1 MKVAAM
7 DESSGKI
14 TRRRWLDL
22 AAGSAVAAV
31 GLPAMGKD
39 LANRQSLPPIR
50 QVTHGPKF
58 HWFGYYDKR
67 QFDPTGRYLLSM
79 EVDFEHRSPGPDDV
93 ATVGMIDMADGDR
106 WIELG
111 QTSAWCWQQGCMLQ
125 WLPGSAGEI
134 LWNDR
139 QRDHFVCHILDAKTR
154 AKRTIPH
161 PIYAVSPDGR
171 WAVAPDFSRLHDMR
185 PGYGYAGVPDRYKA
199 DLAPKNTGV
208 FRIDLGTGRQ
218 ELIIRL
224 ADVARIPHPRGD
236 LSRMKHYFNHLLVSP
251 DGARFEF
258 FDLWIEAKKMV
269 ARMLTA
275 APDGT
280 DLRMLDPTGNTSHFI
295 WRDPRHILAW
305 SLAAA
310 GRRLL
315 PVPGQTGRQRRADR
329 QGGDV
334 ARRRSLHVSS
344 RESPDPVR
352 HLPRPAALSARVSI
366 RRHPQPERVVGRFL
380 PAAEIRGRVALRHAS
395 PLQPRWSQRRHRLPA
410 HRPRPPVAPD
420 RHQLLI
426 IRYRLALLWAGLLAC
441 STAVPLAAGELTV
454 VYPVRYALY
463 QRTIADSGPMRIR
476 GTFRP
481 AQGVGS
487 IEARFNAGPWQVVDA
502 NPQNGSFCGTIT
514 AVVGQGRLELRV
526 HGDRAIA
533 ATIEDVSV
541 GDLFSDC
548 RPVECRRP
556 RRQTGPP

>member
-305 SLAAA
+305 SSQPQGDGFYLFQDKP
-310 GRRLL
+310 GGSVEQIGKGVMLPEDGHCTYLPGNRRILCDTY
-315 PVPGQTGRQRRADR
+315 PDRQRYQHVYLYDVTRNR
-329 QGGDV
+329 SVSLGDFYLPPKY
-334 ARRRSLHVSS
+334 AGEWRCDTHPRY
-344 RESPDPVR
+344 SPDGR
-352 HLPRPAALSARVSI
+352 S
-366 RRHPQPERVVGRFL
+366 VV
-380 PAAEIRGRVALRHAS
+380 IDS
-395 PLQPRWSQRRHRLPA
+395 PH
-410 HRPRPPVAPD
+410 
-420 RHQLLI
+420 
-426 IRYRLALLWAGLLAC
+426 
-441 STAVPLAAGELTV
+441 T
-454 VYPVRYALY
+454 
-463 QRTIADSGPMRIR
+463 
-476 GTFRP
+476 
-481 AQGVGS
+481 
-487 IEARFNAGPWQVVDA
+487 
-502 NPQNGSFCGTIT
+502 
-514 AVVGQGRLELRV
+514 GQGRQLHLI
-526 HGDRAIA
+526 DI
-533 ATIEDVSV
+533 SY
-541 GDLFSDC
+541 LS
-548 RPVECRRP
+548 
-556 RRQTGPP
+556 